1 MSGTAGMRLLADAEL
16 SASFLP
22 LALVLCAVTISLL
35 LLRRRVRNSVDPR
48 VSGQEMLERFRRQA
62 RVADSL
68 DGMAIQLE
76 ELARRVS
83 AQVDTRFAKLESV
96 IRDAD
101 ERIARLEALLAEV
114 DRSGEAPPPAA
125 AGSGGSPT
133 PAVDASRGQPPPAVD
148 GGRPPPAVDGGQP
161 PPAVQPRRRNR
172 RPPRETSDA
181 VASISAVHERVL
193 SLRRQGHGA
202 EQIARELDLPL
213 GEVEVILN
221 LADPGG

>member
-1 MSGTAGMRLLADAEL
+1 MSGTASTALVANAEL

-35 LLRRRVRNSVDPR
+35 LLRRRVRQSVDPR
-48 VSGQEMLERFRRQA
+48 ESGQQMLERFRRQA

-83 AQVDTRFAKLESV
+83 AQVDTRFAKLEAV

-101 ERIARLEALLAEV
+101 ERIARLEALLAATN
-114 DRSGEAPPPAA
+114 GK
-125 AGSGGSPT
+125 
-133 PAVDASRGQPPPAVD
+133 QPPPAVTEHNAEQ
-148 GGRPPPAVDGGQP
+148 PA
-161 PPAVQPRRRNR
+161 PAAKPRRRGR
-172 RPPRETSDA
+172 SKARERDPDTIA
-181 VASISAVHERVL
+181 AISPMHRQVL
-193 SLRRQGHGA
+193 ELRQQGRGA
-202 EQIARELDLPL
+202 DEIARALGLPL

-221 LADPGG
+221 LADADR